1 MKLLT
6 WVKGFE
12 RQSFVPWIPSILFFH
27 AATLWLRPLAT
38 WVWQA
43 PTSAD
48 RGVPATGM
56 LDGVAEASATL
67 AGSAQFVHATELV
80 ASGEWT
86 RWTALLPAA
95 GLALWMAW
103 RLRPQGQTWPVITRR
118 MQIEM
123 ALTCAAGLL
132 ALRELN
138 GGLMAIEVRYFPH
151 FEVMSWW
158 ILAWLTA
165 ALACGA
171 RWTTPILWRGASAI
185 LAWGYF
191 AAAWAKLEGVGLG
204 AWLEGGVIQHLV
216 TRSYLISNSAFA
228 ESLFQLQ
235 EQLPIWSWLAAA
247 TLLWEIMAPIGFFR
261 RDLSP
266 RFCRLFCVGGVAF
279 HFGVWQASGINFL
292 WPWAILYVVVI
303 ADLHITSAAPK

>member
-1 MKLLT
+1 MRWLT
-6 WVKGFE
+6 WLKRFE
-12 RQSFVPWIPSILFFH
+12 RQSFVRWIPSILFFH

-43 PTSAD
+43 PANSA
-48 RGVPATGM
+48 GSSSPAGGP
-56 LDGVAEASATL
+56 DGVAEASAL
-67 AGSAQFVHATELV
+67 FVHATELV
-80 ASGEWT
+80 ASGVWT

-103 RLRPQGQTWPVITRR
+103 RLRPKGQSWPEVTRR
-118 MQIEM
+118 TLMEM
-123 ALTCAAGLL
+123 GFTCAAGLL

-138 GGLMAIEVRYFPH
+138 GGLLALEVRYFPH

-165 ALACGA
+165 TLACGA
-171 RWTTPILWRGASAI
+171 RWTTPILWRGAGLI

-191 AAAWAKLEGVGLG
+191 AAAWAKLEGVGLS
-204 AWLEGGVIQHLV
+204 AWLEGHVIQHLV

-228 ESLFQLQ
+228 EFLFQLQ
-235 EQLPIWSWLAAA
+235 EQWPIWSLLAAA
-247 TLLWEIMAPIGFFR
+247 TLLWEMLAPLGFLR
-261 RDLSP
+261 RHLSP
-266 RFCRLFCVGGVAF
+266 TFCRLFCVGGVVF

-303 ADLHITSAAPK
+303 ADLHITSAGPK